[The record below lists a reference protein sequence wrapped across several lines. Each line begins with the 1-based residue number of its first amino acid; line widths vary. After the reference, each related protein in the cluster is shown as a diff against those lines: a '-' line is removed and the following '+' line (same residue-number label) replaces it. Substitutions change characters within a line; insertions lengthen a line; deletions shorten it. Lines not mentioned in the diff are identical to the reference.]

1 MLEKQGFHSEM
12 KKENCRDRCAYPKII
27 FVREKE
33 QNIYEKDSCKQKKAN
48 FCGHKQYKHR
58 WNFCFRF
65 PRINVNEKSCN
76 PTSFGQQKKS
86 KTKTPRH
93 SKVNQ
98 ISEFRYKI

>member
-1 MLEKQGFHSEM
+1 M
-12 KKENCRDRCAYPKII
+12 KKTVVNRKKLT
-27 FVREKE
+27 FVDI
-33 QNIYEKDSCKQKKAN
+33 NSINTD
-48 FCGHKQYKHR
+48 GT
-58 WNFCFRF
+58 
-65 PRINVNEKSCN
+65 NVNEKSCN